1 MPAWQSMQLLGSEG
15 VGEGILPG
23 AQVRLPPPAGDT
35 EQSVSDVE
43 PEPIVVIPLLQ
54 AVQYRPSTE

>member
-1 MPAWQSMQLLGSEG
+1 MQLLGSDE

-35 EQSVSDVE
+35 EQSVWFVE
-43 PEPIVVIPLLQ
+43 PERIVVIPFVQ

>member
-1 MPAWQSMQLLGSEG
+1 MQLLGSEE

-35 EQSVSDVE
+35 EQAVADVE
-43 PEPIVVIPLLQ
+43 PEFIVVIPLLQ